1 MKQQYFKQINDTLH
15 SAEYVQI
22 RSWLKRNEP
31 SNPAI
36 LEISQAVEH
45 SFSPRPYLHQFSNEA
60 NETFCRVFFIIK
72 KSIEWAT
79 KHHQTAP
86 TLHH

>member
-1 MKQQYFKQINDTLH
+1 MKQQYFKQINDTLF

-22 RSWLKRNEP
+22 RSWLFRNEP

-36 LEISQAVEH
+36 QEINAAVEH

-60 NETFCRVFFIIK
+60 NETFARVFLIIK
-72 KSIEWAT
+72 KELE
-79 KHHQTAP
+79 KP
-86 TLHH
+86 KK